1 VTVFITDMNYEPIAP
16 YHFDLS
22 GKAFGA
28 LAKPGLN
35 DKLRHCGIIDLE
47 FRRSLYYLYCSI
59 GYSAISM
66 HFSMMQDLYYVQA
79 EMTMQCMNC

>member
-35 DKLRHCGIIDLE
+35 DKLRHCGIMDLE
-47 FRRSLYYLYCSI
+47 FRRSLLYTCKSI
-59 GYSAISM
+59 RNG
-66 HFSMMQDLYYVQA
+66 
-79 EMTMQCMNC
+79 N

>member
-35 DKLRHCGIIDLE
+35 DKLRHCGIMDLE
-47 FRRSLYYLYCSI
+47 FRRSLSFIDIARSI
-59 GYSAISM
+59 FLPGSVRAN
-66 HFSMMQDLYYVQA
+66 QKW
-79 EMTMQCMNC
+79 QCVN